1 MVSQLPLLLLL
12 ETFSWRTFLLLKC
25 SNLIPICLISV
36 EKLADK
42 PVEEEDCEEGTVEDN
57 GGGDDTETQKLLI
70 KSFQSV
76 QNNE

>member
-1 MVSQLPLLLLL
+1 M
-12 ETFSWRTFLLLKC
+12 
-25 SNLIPICLISV
+25 

-42 PVEEEDCEEGTVEDN
+42 PVEEEDCEEGTVEDD